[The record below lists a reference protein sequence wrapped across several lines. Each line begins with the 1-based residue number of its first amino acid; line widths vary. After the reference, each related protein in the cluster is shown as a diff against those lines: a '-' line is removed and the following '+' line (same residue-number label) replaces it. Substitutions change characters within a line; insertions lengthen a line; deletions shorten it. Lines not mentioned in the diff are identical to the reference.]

1 MRQKQMQLFNLSLFD
16 SSVASNTSTNSLISP
31 YLTHNNESTK
41 TTLNNN
47 NNSTNQNMIEYGAK
61 IFDSL
66 SSNNLTINAS
76 TPAIASSL
84 NYSNIATNLDFTN
97 KTPQLKQ
104 AFKTESTNVSVID
117 SAMLFNSNKKF
128 NLNSL
133 NSSSINKTKWFD
145 ILASS
150 ATEDEDKSESTTISC
165 GLLSSTSLNTS
176 KTNSLTQYSISKTSL
191 GESSCLEKTLQPINS
206 PPKKLIQPKQTINE
220 SNSSSS
226 VYTSSTSGVAVG
238 SLSTTANT
246 TKSNKNNNNG
256 TGLFDRFLKNY
267 NSSSSVMDEP
277 ELSFVSCSSSS
288 DPVTPRQNRTDF
300 SSAQQQTR
308 SNMST
313 FSNNTISNA
322 SCSYSNN
329 SQVIFFLIKIDNH
342 NKRIKRLRKKNN
354 ISFLKKLLLI

>member
-1 MRQKQMQLFNLSLFD
+1 L
-16 SSVASNTSTNSLISP
+16 
-31 YLTHNNESTK
+31 
-41 TTLNNN
+41 
-47 NNSTNQNMIEYGAK
+47 
-61 IFDSL
+61 
-66 SSNNLTINAS
+66 
-76 TPAIASSL
+76 
-84 NYSNIATNLDFTN
+84 
-97 KTPQLKQ
+97 
-104 AFKTESTNVSVID
+104 
-117 SAMLFNSNKKF
+117 
-128 NLNSL
+128 
-133 NSSSINKTKWFD
+133 
-145 ILASS
+145 
-150 ATEDEDKSESTTISC
+150 
-165 GLLSSTSLNTS
+165 
-176 KTNSLTQYSISKTSL
+176 SKTSL
-191 GESSCLEKTLQPINS
+191 GESSCSEKTLQPINS
-206 PPKKLIQPKQTINE
+206 PPKKLIQPRQTINE
-220 SNSSSS
+220 SSSNSS

-329 SQVIFFLIKIDNH
+329 SQVIFFY
-342 NKRIKRLRKKNN
+342 
-354 ISFLKKLLLI
+354 